1 MRKRIFSVILAL
13 CMVLGLLPATAWA
26 EGSAPATPPT
36 YNIFNIK
43 VPFNKVFDC
52 QKRRGG
58 ATAVVYKFDYVY
70 AKDETTYFRYTRI
83 DEIREFADAI
93 ANPGNYHYEFSQGA
107 NGIILTLYKND
118 GSFSRVLFDNGEIE
132 AYGADSFVYV
142 ANNHYGCFVSLN
154 SRDYHNYV
162 SSSCESAFGSITCD
176 DPNISDYY
184 EKYVKHGCGEA
195 FTVLPAPTAATYT
208 VSFHNGGGKGT
219 MDAVT
224 GVSGTYTLPANGFTP
239 PNGKQF
245 KAWSVGSEE
254 KAVGETINVTAN
266 TTVTAV
272 WEDIPAGPFQ
282 IIPSKT
288 SMRGKGTVTL
298 KVVNI
303 PDAATVD
310 VTCDE
315 FSIDLT
321 DNHDNTWSAYL
332 PNRTQTYTFTATA
345 TTVDEFVVSVNSCTV
360 DVQKKYSDSSDSSSS
375 GNDKPAEKPEEKPA
389 DKPAEKPEEKPVD
402 KPEVK
407 PEEVPKQEKIVLTI
421 GEKVA
426 IAFGDPVVNDV
437 APVIRSDRAML
448 PIRFVAE
455 ALGGTVTWN
464 QAEQSVTCVKGD
476 NTIVIYIGQPFAL
489 VNGNPVELD
498 APAFIENGR
507 TYLPIRFVAENL
519 DATVTWNADTQEV
532 TVVPNK

>member
-26 EGSAPATPPT
+26 ESPTPPT
-36 YNIFNIK
+36 YNIFDIK
-43 VPFNKVFDC
+43 VDFDKVFDC
-52 QKRRGG
+52 QRSRGG
-58 ATAVVYKFDYVY
+58 ATAVVYEFDYVY
-70 AKDETTYFRYTRI
+70 AKDESTAFGYTRI
-83 DEIREFADAI
+83 NEIHEFADAI
-93 ANPGNYHYEFSQGA
+93 THPESYHYEFSQGA

-132 AYGADSFVYV
+132 AYGTDCFVYV
-142 ANNHYGCFVSLN
+142 ANSFGTFVSLN
-154 SRDYHNYV
+154 SKDYHNYD
-162 SSSCESAFGSITCD
+162 SSCASAFNSITCD
-176 DPNISDYY
+176 DPNISDLY
-184 EKYVKHGCGEA
+184 EKYVKHHCGEA

-224 GVSGTYTLPANGFTP
+224 GVSGTYTLPECTFTA

-254 KAVGETINVTAN
+254 KAVGETITITGN

-272 WEDIPAGPFQ
+272 WKDIPVGVFQ
-282 IIPSKT
+282 IIPST
-288 SMRGKGTVTL
+288 ASMRGKGTVTL
-298 KVVNI
+298 QVVNI

-321 DNHDNTWSAYL
+321 DIGENTWSAYL
-332 PNRTQTYTFTATA
+332 PNRTRTYTFTATA
-345 TTVDEFVVSVNSCTV
+345 TTVDEFVVSCTV
-360 DVQKKYSDSSDSSSS
+360 DVRKKSSSSSDSSSGGS
-375 GNDKPAEKPEEKPA
+375 SN
-389 DKPAEKPEEKPVD
+389 EKPEEKPVE
-402 KPEVK
+402 KPEEK
-407 PEEVPKQEKIVLTI
+407 PEEVFKNNEIVLNI
-421 GEKVA
+421 GKKVA
-426 IAFGDPVVNDV
+426 VVFGDSVVNDV
-437 APVIRSDRAML
+437 APVVRNDRAML

-464 QAEQSVTCVKGD
+464 QAQQSVTCVKGN
-476 NTIVIYIGQPFAL
+476 NTITIYIGHPFAL

-498 APAFIENGR
+498 SPAFIENGR

-519 DATVTWNADTQEV
+519 DAAVTWDADTQEV
-532 TVVPNK
+532 TVVPDK

>member
-1 MRKRIFSVILAL
+1 MKKRIFSVILAL

-26 EGSAPATPPT
+26 AGSAP
-36 YNIFNIK
+36 NIFGIE

-52 QKRRGG
+52 QRSNTNPEPGD
-58 ATAVVYKFDYVY
+58 TDVVYGFDYVY
-70 AKDETTYFRYTRI
+70 AKTENGYKRI
-83 DEIREFADAI
+83 NRITEFADAI

-107 NGIILTLYKND
+107 NGIILSLHKFD
-118 GSFSRVLFDNGEIE
+118 GSFSRVLFDNGKIE
-132 AYGADSFVYV
+132 AYGTDYSAEKDCFVYV
-142 ANNHYGCFVSLN
+142 ASGFGTFVSLATN
-154 SRDYHNYV
+154 KDYQYDTGH
-162 SSSCESAFGSITCD
+162 S
-176 DPNISDYY
+176 DPSDCLA
-184 EKYVKHGCGEA
+184 EGCGEK

-208 VSFHNGGGKGT
+208 VSFYNGGGKGT

-224 GVSGTYTLPANGFTP
+224 GVSGTYTLPECTFTA
-239 PNGKQF
+239 PNGKLF
-245 KAWSVGSEE
+245 KAWSVGGEE
-254 KAVGETINVTAN
+254 KAVGATINVTAD

-272 WEDIPAGPFQ
+272 WKDIPADAFQ
-282 IIPSKT
+282 IIPST
-288 SMRGKGTVTL
+288 ASMRGKGTVTL
-298 KVVNI
+298 QVVNI

-321 DNHDNTWSAYL
+321 DIGENTWSAYL

-375 GNDKPAEKPEEKPA
+375 GNVKPAEKPEEKPA
-389 DKPAEKPEEKPVD
+389 DKPEEKPEEKPVD

-437 APVIRSDRAML
+437 APVLRGDRAML

-519 DATVTWNADTQEV
+519 DATVTWDADTQEV